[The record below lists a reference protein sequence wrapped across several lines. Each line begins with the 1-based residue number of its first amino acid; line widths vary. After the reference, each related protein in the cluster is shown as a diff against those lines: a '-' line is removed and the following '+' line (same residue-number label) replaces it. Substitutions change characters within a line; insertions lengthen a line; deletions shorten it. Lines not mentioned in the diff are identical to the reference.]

1 MKLYLNGTAHEV
13 PIYNLLTPA
22 LYDKVSP
29 MLQELANSKGAS
41 TAAEQ
46 ELMERVFAVPEL
58 AEKIDLQAGADAFV
72 GIMEDFRFKEL
83 VKDSFLKIRKNLFD
97 VITIDSSTIP
107 IIFKFVQTIIDIKK
121 VNNGELIANIQSDLS
136 SEFWMEQDLDGILDQ
151 LKFFRETVCKRIRIV

>member
-13 PIYNLLTPA
+13 PICNLLTPA

-46 ELMERVFAVPEL
+46 ELMDRVFAVPEL
-58 AEKIDLQAGADAFV
+58 AEKINLQAGADAFV
-72 GIMEDFRFKEL
+72 GILDDFRFREL
-83 VKDSFLKIRKNLFD
+83 VKDSYLKIRKNLFD
-97 VITIDSSTIP
+97 VINIDASTIP

-121 VNNGELIANIQSDLS
+121 VNNGELIANIQSDLE
-136 SEFWMEQDLDGILDQ
+136 SEFWQEQDLDGILTD
-151 LKFFRETVCKRIRIV
+151 LKFFRETVCKRIRIM